1 MKHQSPTMVHDLL
14 RNAESNIFTM
24 IIGPKYKIAKR
35 LGAPIFEKTQTQKF
49 ALSEARTARTKTRRG
64 GQMSDYKRQLIEKQK
79 MRFTY
84 GISEGQLS
92 RYVSDAVEKGHQPIL
107 NLFARLEL
115 RLDNVV
121 YRLGF
126 AKTRRLARQ
135 LVSHGHI
142 FMNGRRLNVASHAV
156 KIGDVVSVR
165 EASKQSPLF
174 VTLSES
180 LAGNT
185 PSAWLALDSKA
196 LSGEVKSKPI
206 FEQAESQFDPNLVLE
221 YYSR

>member
-1 MKHQSPTMVHDLL
+1 
-14 RNAESNIFTM
+14 M

-35 LGAPIFEKTQTQKF
+35 LGAQVFEKTQTQKF
-49 ALSEARTARTKTRRG
+49 ALSEARTARNKKMKRG
-64 GQMSDYKRQLIEKQK
+64 GMMSDFKKQLLEKQK

-84 GISEGQLS
+84 GISEKQLS
-92 RYVSDAVEKGHQPIL
+92 RYVAESLLKGNQPIAEL
-107 NLFARLEL
+107 IGRLES

-142 FMNGRRLNVASHAV
+142 FVNGKRLDVASYAV
-156 KIGDVVSVR
+156 RVNDVISVR
-165 EASKQSPLF
+165 ENSKQSPLF

-180 LAGNT
+180 LMAQT
-185 PSAWLALDSKA
+185 PINWITLNPKE
-196 LSGEVKSKPI
+196 LSGIKKSEPT
-206 FEQAESQFDPNLVLE
+206 FEPSETMFDPQQVFE